1 MGRKH
6 RNLPAKQNGKNK
18 IVPMNYRMKRIDAK
32 NILSI
37 TPNELF
43 KTWKNNKEKM
53 EFYVN
58 KLKNEVL
65 YLQKQLSGADQKM
78 TFEIMTEIEHKKEE
92 MYRCEHSFR
101 EWIGGIENGINSVVH
116 RVFEK
121 LLSGATQKDISNLV
135 IEFSNTFSQT
145 KYGNEKLENILVY
158 FVDEYKTNLVRAV
171 ETRKRAME
179 GVRYKSPP
187 VELYY
192 PTEIYDNY
200 GENLPS
206 DMQQNKFLENKN
218 EPYPQEYYDNQL
230 SEITRYNH
238 DNNLDKIYDNNK
250 QNMRFFSIS
259 IFYGSYGNQKNK
271 NRRTR
276 NKPFGNMLLGAF
288 DAMSNFLYGNIQN
301 TLDELHDELDRKR

>member
-1 MGRKH
+1 MGKKH

-43 KTWKNNKEKM
+43 KTWKDNKDKM

-65 YLQKQLSGADQKM
+65 YLQKQLATADKKM

-92 MYRCEHSFR
+92 MSRCEQSFR

-121 LLSGATQKDISNLV
+121 ILKGASKNDISNVV
-135 IEFSNTFSQT
+135 IEFSNTFSQA

-158 FVDEYKTNLVRAV
+158 FVNEYKANLIREA
-171 ETRKRAME
+171 ESRKRAME
-179 GVRYKSPP
+179 VGRYNSPP
-187 VELYY
+187 SDIYY

-200 GENLPS
+200 SENLPS
-206 DMQQNKFLENKN
+206 AKYENAYITNKQEA
-218 EPYPQEYYDNQL
+218 YPQEYYDNQL
-230 SEITRYNH
+230 REITRYNQE
-238 DNNLDKIYDNNK
+238 NNLDKVYDNNK

-271 NRRTR
+271 YRKIR

-301 TLDELHDELDRKR
+301 TLDELYEDLNDK

>member
-6 RNLPAKQNGKNK
+6 SNLPAKQNGKNK
-18 IVPMNYRMKRIDAK
+18 IVPMNYKMKRIDAK

-43 KTWKNNKEKM
+43 KTWKDNKEKM

-78 TFEIMTEIEHKKEE
+78 TFEIMAEIEHKKEE
-92 MYRCEHSFR
+92 MNRCEQSFR
-101 EWIGGIENGINSVVH
+101 EWIGGIENGINTIVN

-121 LLSGATQKDISNLV
+121 LLSGATRKDISNVV
-135 IEFSNTFSQT
+135 IEFSNTFSQS

-158 FVDEYKTNLVRAV
+158 FIDEYKANLVRAA
-171 ETRKRAME
+171 ETRKRAIE
-179 GVRYKSPP
+179 GVRYNSPI
-187 VELYY
+187 ETYY

-200 GENLPS
+200 SENLPS
-206 DMQQNKFLENKN
+206 AMHQNKFLENKN
-218 EPYPQEYYDNQL
+218 EPYTQEYYDNQL
-230 SEITRYNH
+230 RELTIY
-238 DNNLDKIYDNNK
+238 DNENQLDKLYDNNK

-259 IFYGSYGNQKNK
+259 IFYGSYGNQTNK
-271 NRRTR
+271 NRRIR

-301 TLDELHDELDRKR
+301 TLDELYDDLEKKR